1 MGLLGAKPDSTPM
14 DPSYKLNIES
24 SISPLSN
31 PTSFRSLIGKIIY
44 LTHTRPDISFTVY
57 RLSQFLSKPMDAHL
71 HVALRIFRYIKSEL
85 AK

>member
-1 MGLLGAKPDSTPM
+1 M
-14 DPSYKLNIES
+14 DPSYKLNVES
-24 SISPLSN
+24 NISPLSN

-44 LTHTRPDISFTVY
+44 LTHTRPDSFTVY
-57 RLSQFLSKPMDAHL
+57 RLSEFLSKPMDAHL